1 MSAPDSA
8 HPISHAA
15 VPRPLWRSR
24 PSHTSAPWRVALA
37 DLTPPVVL
45 AAGLVMMVTAGMFA
59 GKLVA
64 VTLSSL
70 MFVDTTSS
78 ARLLGSVSFLA
89 IVPIAATIAVLHRA
103 LRILPGSERVTRH
116 VAVFVLALGYLH
128 LVFWLSRVMA
138 AAMASTG
145 SPSAFMPN
153 MFWWG

>member
-1 MSAPDSA
+1 
-8 HPISHAA
+8 
-15 VPRPLWRSR
+15 
-24 PSHTSAPWRVALA
+24 
-37 DLTPPVVL
+37 VVL
-45 AAGLVMMVTAGMFA
+45 ATGLVIMVTAGMFS

-89 IVPIAATIAVLHRA
+89 IVPIAATIALLHRS
-103 LRILPGSERVTRH
+103 LRTLPAAQRLTKQ
-116 VAVFVLALGYLH
+116 VAIFVLGLGYLH
-128 LVFWLSRVMA
+128 LVLWLSRVAA

-145 SPSAFMPN
+145 SPSSFMPN